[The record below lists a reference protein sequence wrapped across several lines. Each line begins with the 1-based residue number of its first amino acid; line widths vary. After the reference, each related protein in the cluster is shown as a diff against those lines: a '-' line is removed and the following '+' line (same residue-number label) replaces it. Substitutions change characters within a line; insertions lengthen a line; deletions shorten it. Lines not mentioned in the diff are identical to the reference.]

1 MKYILYLIIA
11 INSELYEIKK
21 ITIMENVS
29 CDTAKEKILQY
40 KKDVGYF
47 YKNELVMG
55 YYCKDLKGEKY
66 VRWQCKVDRY
76 RWEIG

>member
-1 MKYILYLIIA
+1 
-11 INSELYEIKK
+11 
-21 ITIMENVS
+21 MENVS

-66 VRWQCKVDRY
+66 VR
-76 RWEIG
+76 

>member
-40 KKDVGYF
+40 KKDVDLPFNENIMNDGNGIF
-47 YKNELVMG
+47 YG
-55 YYCKDLKGEKY
+55 CICK
-66 VRWQCKVDRY
+66 
-76 RWEIG
+76 